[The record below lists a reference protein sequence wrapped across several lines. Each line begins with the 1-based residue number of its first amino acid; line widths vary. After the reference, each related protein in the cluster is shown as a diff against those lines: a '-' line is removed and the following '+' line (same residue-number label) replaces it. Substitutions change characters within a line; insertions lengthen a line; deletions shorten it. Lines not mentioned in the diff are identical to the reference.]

1 MNKTE
6 LREKSLKI
14 AHEARDLL
22 NTIKDDN
29 SNSAEVESQ
38 FETMM
43 KDSDGLAQRADNLD
57 RVEARDRD
65 LNRIDNV
72 SSDAVSENRDAQS
85 EDETRTAAAFTDY
98 IRGRKTL
105 GELRANG
112 VATDPKGGALVPLT
126 FQNTLLSR
134 LESFGPM
141 LDPSVVNMLVTA
153 SGGPIE
159 MPVFNDQVKG
169 QIIGE
174 NTLIPE
180 DDLAFDTR
188 NMSAYKYTSRLVR
201 ISNELLQDAA
211 VDVDQVVTKALAQR
225 IGRILNEHMT
235 TGTGVGQPQGFVTA
249 APVGVTTATLAVIT
263 PEELIALQHSI
274 DPAYRASAAWQFADA
289 TLLKARTMKDTT
301 GAFIWAPGMTVGAPA
316 TILGRPY
323 YINPDM
329 AGVYTT
335 GSVVAAFGDFKSYT
349 VRRAKDIYVRRLDE
363 RYADYDQVGF
373 VALARF
379 DGALLDTSAVK
390 TLKMK

>member
-22 NTIKDDN
+22 NTVKEDN
-29 SNSAEVESQ
+29 SNFAEVESQ
-38 FETMM
+38 FKTMM
-43 KDSDGLAQRADNLD
+43 NESDAFNLRAENLD

-72 SSDAVSENRDAQS
+72 SGDVVSENRGAQAD
-85 EDETRTAAAFTDY
+85 EETRTAAAFTDY

-112 VATDPKGGALVPLT
+112 VATDPKGGALVPLN
-126 FQNTLLSR
+126 FQNTLLRR

-141 LDPSVVNMLVTA
+141 LDPSLVNMLVTETGA
-153 SGGPIE
+153 PIE

-174 NTLIPE
+174 NTAIPE

-188 NMSAYKYTSRLVR
+188 NMTAFKYTSRLVR

-211 VDVDQVVTKALAQR
+211 VDVNDIVTKALAQR

-263 PEELIALQHSI
+263 PDELFALQHSV
-274 DPAYRASAAWQFADA
+274 DAAYRPNGSWQFADA
-289 TLLKARTMKDTT
+289 ILLKARTMKDTT

-329 AGVYTT
+329 SGSTAT

-379 DGALLDTSAVK
+379 DSALLDTTAIK
-390 TLKMK
+390 TLRMK